1 MTALNGKI
9 ALVTGSSRGI
19 GRAVAMRL
27 AKEGALVAV
36 HYGKNRDTAEEVVRE
51 ITQGGGRRFSDWGR
65 SWRQGWSK
73 QAVQNAG

>member
-36 HYGKNRDTAEEVVRE
+36 HYGKNRFQYD
-51 ITQGGGRRFSDWGR
+51 GGL
-65 SWRQGWSK
+65 
-73 QAVQNAG
+73 